1 MATPKKKSSSPKSP
15 SKTARKSPKVKD
27 LSPRKD
33 VRGGNTDHS
42 PPGGGNKNDY

>member
-1 MATPKKKSSSPKSP
+1 MATTKKKSSSPKST

-27 LSPRKD
+27 LSPRKE

-42 PPGGGNKNDY
+42 PHGGGKRNDY